1 MKSMSFSP
9 VLTAVVAIAAAT
21 AADAAYARTSF
32 DGPWNVQIMT
42 QRGACDSG
50 SSFGVQIRDGAVFGY
65 GGVDVRGRVAGNGAV
80 QVRVSSGDQ
89 SASGSGRLSATSGG
103 GTWRGVGSRG
113 TCSGRWFASRR

>member
-1 MKSMSFSP
+1 MKSISFSP

-65 GGVDVRGRVAGNGAV
+65 GGFDVRGRVAGNGAV

>member
-1 MKSMSFSP
+1 MKSISFSP

-50 SSFGVQIRDGAVFGY
+50 SSFGVQIRDGAVLPAPTPIA
-65 GGVDVRGRVAGNGAV
+65 RVLA
-80 QVRVSSGDQ
+80 
-89 SASGSGRLSATSGG
+89 
-103 GTWRGVGSRG
+103 
-113 TCSGRWFASRR
+113 

>member
-1 MKSMSFSP
+1 MKSISFSP
-9 VLTAVVAIAAAT
+9 VLAAVVAIVAAT
-21 AADAAYARTSF
+21 AADTAYARTSF
-32 DGPWNVQIMT
+32 DGPWNVQITT

-65 GGVDVRGRVAGNGAV
+65 GGFDVRGRVAGNGAV

-103 GTWRGVGSRG
+103 GTWRGAGSRG